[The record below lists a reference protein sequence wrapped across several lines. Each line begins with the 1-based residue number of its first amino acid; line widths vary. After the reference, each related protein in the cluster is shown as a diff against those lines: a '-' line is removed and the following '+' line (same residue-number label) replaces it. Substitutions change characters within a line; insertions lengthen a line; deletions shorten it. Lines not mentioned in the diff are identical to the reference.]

1 MYNRFYE
8 LKNID
13 INWFLKKKTILNFN
27 MQDIKHF
34 TSKFK
39 TKCALRKIIYSEMI

>member
-13 INWFLKKKTILNFN
+13 INWFLKKTILNFY

-34 TSKFK
+34 QRNLKQN
-39 TKCALRKIIYSEMI
+39 AH